1 MINLILPYPPSVN
14 HYWGVSGKQRFLGKK
29 GKEFRQAVAEAC
41 LDLEVKTMEGNVSV
55 FVALWPPDKRTRDID
70 NTIKP
75 LLDAMEHAGVYENDC
90 QINQLHVVRKDPIK
104 GGACAVVITANTL
117 PSGIAQYLPE
127 CPASDLGTPESPDA

>member
-1 MINLILPYPPSVN
+1 MINLTLPYPPSVN
-14 HYWGVSGKQRFLGKK
+14 HYWGVSGKQRFIGKK

>member
-1 MINLILPYPPSVN
+1 
-14 HYWGVSGKQRFLGKK
+14 
-29 GKEFRQAVAEAC
+29 VAEAC

>member
-1 MINLILPYPPSVN
+1 MITLHIPYPPSVN
-14 HYWGVSGKQRFLGKK
+14 HYWGISGKQRFLGKK

-117 PSGIAQYLPE
+117 PSGIAQYLPK
-127 CPASDLGTPESPDA
+127 CPASDLGTPESLDA

>member
-1 MINLILPYPPSVN
+1 MINLTLPYPPSVN
-14 HYWGVSGKQRFLGKK
+14 HYWGVSGKQRFIGKK

-127 CPASDLGTPESPDA
+127 CPASDLETPESPDA